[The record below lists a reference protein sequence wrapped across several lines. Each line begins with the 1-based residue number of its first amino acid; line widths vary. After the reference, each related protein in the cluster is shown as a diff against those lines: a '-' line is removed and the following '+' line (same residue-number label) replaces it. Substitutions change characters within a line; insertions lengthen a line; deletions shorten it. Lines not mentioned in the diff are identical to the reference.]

1 MADAD
6 RSASCT
12 ERTIGRMPLDVIP
25 EEVAGDTF
33 PIGTALAGTNTAEV
47 ALTFVAVA
55 SGMADKARDDG
66 KAGEELILEHK
77 SEGTKGG
84 AVARILN
91 SPDVD
96 DPLIRG
102 RA

>member
-6 RSASCT
+6 LSASYT
-12 ERTIGRMPLDVIP
+12 ERTTGRMPLDVIP
-25 EEVAGDTF
+25 EGVAGDT
-33 PIGTALAGTNTAEV
+33 PSIGMALAGTNTAAV
-47 ALTFVAVA
+47 ALIFVAVA
-55 SGMADKARDDG
+55 NGMADKARDDG
-66 KAGEELILEHK
+66 KAGEELILEYK